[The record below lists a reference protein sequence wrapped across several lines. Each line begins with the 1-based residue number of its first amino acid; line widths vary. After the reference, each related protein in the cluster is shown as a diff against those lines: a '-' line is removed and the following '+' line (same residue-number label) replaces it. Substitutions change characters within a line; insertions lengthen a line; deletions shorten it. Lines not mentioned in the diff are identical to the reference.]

1 MFENQGRKRFA
12 VYKKNKFE
20 IEDINI
26 NIETNNIKF
35 TKKYDFHNTQN
46 QNDDD
51 SQDNITCD
59 SDDNCNSKSKKTSK
73 IDTEYNDINP
83 KTNKKVNSKFI
94 KNKEESV
101 ESVKKRDINDLFN
114 SISLFTDN

>member
-35 TKKYDFHNTQN
+35 TKKYDFHNN
-46 QNDDD
+46 QDDD
-51 SQDNITCD
+51 NDNNQCVAYD
-59 SDDNCNSKSKKTSK
+59 SDDNSKSKKTSK
-73 IDTEYNDINP
+73 IDTEYNDINS

-114 SISLFTDN
+114 SISLFSDK